1 MSVALFS
8 SAMKL
13 PQDSVKTGSKLNKP
27 QGLVNTDD
35 GKLNFLYIGTSITR
49 ASISQIFDNLKECLG
64 PCLTIYMCYIC

>member
-13 PQDSVKTGSKLNKP
+13 PQDSVKTGGRLNKP

-35 GKLNFLYIGTSITR
+35 GKLNFIYIGTSINQ
-49 ASISQIFDNLKECLG
+49 ASIRKNFDNLMKCLC
-64 PCLTIYMCYIC
+64 PCLTIYML

>member
-13 PQDSVKTGSKLNKP
+13 PQNSVKTGGKLNKP

-35 GKLNFLYIGTSITR
+35 GKLNLYTVE
-49 ASISQIFDNLKECLG
+49 SQ
-64 PCLTIYMCYIC
+64 